1 MLTPLERLPPLE
13 SHNSQDPV
21 WRRPESPQTKHGR
34 WRDSHLPA
42 QEKLGPCA
50 NVTDAVSPHNPVL
63 TLNSAADYPPPITMN
78 GRSTGFPNKRSVTT
92 TNWLQNL
99 ARAGFR
105 YSP

>member
-1 MLTPLERLPPLE
+1 LA
-13 SHNSQDPV
+13 
-21 WRRPESPQTKHGR
+21 QTRVSSKHGR
-34 WRDSHLPA
+34 QRDSHLPA

-78 GRSTGFPNKRSVTT
+78 GRSTGFANKRSVITT
-92 TNWLQNL
+92 IWLESL

-105 YSP
+105 YSPQPNSLVPPIAQRICL